1 LPTRRGSAGAPKV
14 AFVYPNSRRELAAQV
29 AAGTA
34 PDSTLLGQN
43 HIGEFG
49 VDAWIHDPALTRQR
63 SNRLRWNLR
72 EVVLPWEVADA
83 DVAFTGLAALFP
95 LAARVRRRPR
105 VAVLNYGLC
114 TIWDRSPRPRREL
127 LGAALRAARV
137 VVCTSEWQEK
147 RIQEQTGLDA
157 ERTVTVPLGI
167 DADYFSP
174 GAAPEREP
182 YVLAV
187 GKDMA
192 RDYRTFVEAVAPLGV
207 RIEICAYARNLEDVE
222 LPSQARAHVVEPAE
236 LRDLYAGAACVVVPQ
251 RRQEYPW
258 GSEGGGTT
266 ALLEAMAMARPVVA
280 TDRPGLHDY
289 AADGRTVRF
298 VPPEDPAALREA
310 VEAAMG
316 DEQLG
321 AAAREHVMQGL
332 TTRHMAQRLAPVLV
346 AAAG

>member
-1 LPTRRGSAGAPKV
+1 LPPRRGSGSAPKV
-14 AFVYPNSRRELAAQV
+14 AFVYPNFRRELAAQV
-29 AAGTA
+29 AAGAA
-34 PDSTLLGQN
+34 PDSTPLGQN
-43 HIGEFG
+43 HIAEFG
-49 VDAWIHDPALTRQR
+49 VDARIHDPALTRR
-63 SNRLRWNLR
+63 RTSRLRWNLR

-83 DVAFTGLAALFP
+83 DLAFTGLAALFP
-95 LAARVRRRPR
+95 VAARVRRRPR

-114 TIWDRSPRPRREL
+114 TIWDRSRRPRREL
-127 LGAALRAARV
+127 LRAALRARV
-137 VVCTSEWQEK
+137 VVCTSEWQRK
-147 RIQEQTGLDA
+147 RLQEQTGLDA

-167 DADYFSP
+167 DGDYSPRAQRPSASRTFS
-174 GAAPEREP
+174 
-182 YVLAV
+182 LV

-207 RIEICAYARNLEDVE
+207 RIEICAYPRNLEGVE
-222 LPSQARAHVVEPAE
+222 LPPQARAHVVEPAE

-289 AADGRTVRF
+289 AAHGQTVRF

-310 VEAAMG
+310 VEGAMG
-316 DEQLG
+316 DEHLG
-321 AAAREHVMQGL
+321 AAAREHAVQGL